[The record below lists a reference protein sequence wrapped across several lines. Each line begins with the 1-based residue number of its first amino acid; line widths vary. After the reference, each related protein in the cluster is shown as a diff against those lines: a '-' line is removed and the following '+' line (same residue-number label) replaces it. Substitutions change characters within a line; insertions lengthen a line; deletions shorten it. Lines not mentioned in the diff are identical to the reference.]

1 MLCSPDTKATWLKHG
16 WKVCVRCR
24 TQYYGR
30 PTFCFESPQ
39 AKATKMSQI
48 PDFDGEKFQL
58 FPTYETMRKEQGNPI
73 STLFNGD
80 AVDAVYAESI

>member
-1 MLCSPDTKATWLKHG
+1 
-16 WKVCVRCR
+16 
-24 TQYYGR
+24 
-30 PTFCFESPQ
+30 
-39 AKATKMSQI
+39 MSQI